1 MKKLLIFIISI
12 MVLVGCDIANT
23 PTSRVEDY
31 LGRYQRLDKSVS
43 LSYTQLAGSDNIEE
57 DNRNRYQ
64 KLVEKQFRNLSYEV
78 KEEVIDGDI
87 SYVAVQVKVCNYG
100 DVIDKYDID
109 DYGDEDEYHDK
120 VIKELEKQKEKIVY
134 TITFELEL
142 NKKDEWKV
150 SELSLE
156 DKDKLLGIY

>member
-1 MKKLLIFIISI
+1 MKKLLIFIIVI
-12 MVLVGCDIANT
+12 MLFSGCDIANT
-23 PTSRVEDY
+23 PTSKVEDY
-31 LGRYQRLDKSVS
+31 LGRYQRLDNNVS
-43 LSYTQLAGSDNIEE
+43 LSYTQLLGSNDVNK
-57 DNRNRYQ
+57 DDRDRYQ

-78 KEEVIDGDI
+78 KEEVIDGNVA
-87 SYVAVQVKVCNYG
+87 YVTVQVKVCNYSDVLDKY
-100 DVIDKYDID
+100 DVIDYDDI
-109 DYGDEDEYHDK
+109 DEYHDE
-120 VIKELEKQKEKIVY
+120 VIKGLEKQKEKIVY

>member
-1 MKKLLIFIISI
+1 
-12 MVLVGCDIANT
+12 MVLGGCDIANT
-23 PTSRVEDY
+23 PTSKVEDY
-31 LGRYQRLDKSVS
+31 LGRYQRLDKSIS
-43 LSYTQLAGSDNIEE
+43 LSYTQLAGSNDVNKDDRE
-57 DNRNRYQ
+57 RYQ

-78 KEEVIDGDI
+78 KEEVIDGDV
-87 SYVAVQVKVCNYG
+87 SYVTVQVKVCNYG
-100 DVIDKYDID
+100 DILDKYNVTTYEDV
-109 DYGDEDEYHDK
+109 DEYHDK

-150 SELSLE
+150 SEPSLE

>member
-1 MKKLLIFIISI
+1 
-12 MVLVGCDIANT
+12 MVLGGCDIANT
-23 PTSRVEDY
+23 PTSKVEDY
-31 LGRYQRLDKSVS
+31 LGRYQRLDKSIF
-43 LSYTQLAGSDNIEE
+43 LSYTQLAGSNDVNKDDRE
-57 DNRNRYQ
+57 RYQ

-78 KEEVIDGDI
+78 KEEVIDGDV
-87 SYVAVQVKVCNYG
+87 SYVTVQVKVCNYG
-100 DVIDKYDID
+100 DILDKYNVTTYEDV
-109 DYGDEDEYHDK
+109 DEYHDK

-150 SELSLE
+150 SEPSLE

>member
-1 MKKLLIFIISI
+1 MKKVLILIISI
-12 MVLVGCDIANT
+12 MVLGGCDIANT
-23 PTSRVEDY
+23 PTSKVEDY
-31 LGRYQRLDKSVS
+31 LGRYQRLDKSIS
-43 LSYTQLAGSDNIEE
+43 LSYTQLAGSNDVNKDDRE
-57 DNRNRYQ
+57 RYQ

-78 KEEVIDGDI
+78 KEEVIDGDV
-87 SYVAVQVKVCNYG
+87 SYVTVQVKVCNYG
-100 DVIDKYDID
+100 DILDKYNVTTYEDV
-109 DYGDEDEYHDK
+109 DEYHDK

-150 SELSLE
+150 SEPSLE